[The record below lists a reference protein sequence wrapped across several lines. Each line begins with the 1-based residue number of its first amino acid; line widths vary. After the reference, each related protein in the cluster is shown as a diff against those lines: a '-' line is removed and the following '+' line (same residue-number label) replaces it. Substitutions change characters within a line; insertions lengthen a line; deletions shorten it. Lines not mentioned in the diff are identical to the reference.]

1 VVLKTR
7 KSSGSSSAFGARVRA
22 LSEIPALVI
31 DHDRCYFLWGKRN
44 FLESSNLYDAAL
56 AGKNLIEASPVLEFD
71 GDHLIPDTC
80 LPTSLQMIKTRPR
93 NWI

>member
-1 VVLKTR
+1 MR

-31 DHDRCYFLWGKRN
+31 DHHGCYFLRGKWDS
-44 FLESSNLYDAAL
+44 LESSNLYDAAL
-56 AGKNLIEASPVLEFD
+56 AGKNLIERSPVLEFD

-80 LPTSLQMIKTRPR
+80 FPASLQMIKTRPR